1 MEINGG
7 EVIEVA
13 KALSKPLTPAAL
25 SKPLTPTSSS
35 SPAAGRPNPDLA
47 EADSQLAEQENGPDG
62 MADIANDDQDPGG
75 EVKDDENQ
83 VFFTEFFDVPL
94 PWAYRSAQG
103 VTQIDIDIDIDID
116 RDIDSLFLK
125 IRTRHCHVNCS
136 IKRFHIRCK
145 HS

>member
-1 MEINGG
+1 MMEINGG

-13 KALSKPLTPAAL
+13 KSLSKPLSPAAL

-35 SPAAGRPNPDLA
+35 SSTAAGRPNPDLA

-83 VFFTEFFDVPL
+83 VFFS
-94 PWAYRSAQG
+94 R
-103 VTQIDIDIDIDID
+103 
-116 RDIDSLFLK
+116 
-125 IRTRHCHVNCS
+125 
-136 IKRFHIRCK
+136 KRCRL
-145 HS
+145 SWLANSTPSYMSPNAGEGEDLLGLSQ

>member
-13 KALSKPLTPAAL
+13 KALSKPLAPAAL
-25 SKPLTPTSSS
+25 SKPLSPTTSSS
-35 SPAAGRPNPDLA
+35 GSSPVAGAGRPNPDLA

-83 VFFTEFFDVPL
+83 VFFSRNYLISRCPGHTVLHRVSQRDV
-94 PWAYRSAQG
+94 
-103 VTQIDIDIDIDID
+103 D
-116 RDIDSLFLK
+116 FLADQ
-125 IRTRHCHVNCS
+125 
-136 IKRFHIRCK
+136 
-145 HS
+145 

>member
-13 KALSKPLTPAAL
+13 KALSKPLSHAAL
-25 SKPLTPTSSS
+25 SKPLTPATSSS
-35 SPAAGRPNPDLA
+35 SGSPAAGAGRPNPDLA

-83 VFFTEFFDVPL
+83 VFFSRKLYDAPL
-94 PWAYRSAQG
+94 PCIPFCTGGHKEMS
-103 VTQIDIDIDIDID
+103 
-116 RDIDSLFLK
+116 
-125 IRTRHCHVNCS
+125 S
-136 IKRFHIRCK
+136 ILANQ
-145 HS
+145 

>member
-13 KALSKPLTPAAL
+13 KALSKPLTAAAL
-25 SKPLTPTSSS
+25 SKPLSPATSSSS
-35 SPAAGRPNPDLA
+35 SPAAGAGRPNPDLA

-83 VFFTEFFDVPL
+83 VF
-94 PWAYRSAQG
+94 
-103 VTQIDIDIDIDID
+103 VTKFI
-116 RDIDSLFLK
+116 LL
-125 IRTRHCHVNCS
+125 
-136 IKRFHIRCK
+136 
-145 HS
+145 

>member
-13 KALSKPLTPAAL
+13 KALSKPLAPAAL
-25 SKPLTPTSSS
+25 SKPLTPATSSS
-35 SPAAGRPNPDLA
+35 SPAAGAGRPNPDLA

-83 VFFTEFFDVPL
+83 VFFFTKLFDAPL
-94 PWAYRSAQG
+94 IWPSKWICPHKKLLRPGPYKQK
-103 VTQIDIDIDIDID
+103 V
-116 RDIDSLFLK
+116 
-125 IRTRHCHVNCS
+125 H
-136 IKRFHIRCK
+136 
-145 HS
+145 

>member
-13 KALSKPLTPAAL
+13 KALSKPLSPAAL
-25 SKPLTPTSSS
+25 SKPLSPTSSS
-35 SPAAGRPNPDLA
+35 SPAAGAGRPNPDLA

-83 VFFTEFFDVPL
+83 VFLTKFFL
-94 PWAYRSAQG
+94 P
-103 VTQIDIDIDIDID
+103 
-116 RDIDSLFLK
+116 
-125 IRTRHCHVNCS
+125 
-136 IKRFHIRCK
+136 
-145 HS
+145 

>member
-13 KALSKPLTPAAL
+13 KSLSKPLSPAAL

-35 SPAAGRPNPDLA
+35 SSTAAGRPNPDLA

-83 VFFTEFFDVPL
+83 VFFSRNYLISRCPGHTVLHRVSQRDVVYL
-94 PWAYRSAQG
+94 G
-103 VTQIDIDIDIDID
+103 
-116 RDIDSLFLK
+116 
-125 IRTRHCHVNCS
+125 
-136 IKRFHIRCK
+136 
-145 HS
+145 

>member
-1 MEINGG
+1 MNFKLGHSVHLIMLTFLNHLFLGFKIEENSAEEAMMEINGG

-25 SKPLTPTSSS
+25 SKPLIPATSSS
-35 SPAAGRPNPDLA
+35 GSPAAGAGGRPNPDLA

-83 VFFTEFFDVPL
+83 VFFRGIICI
-94 PWAYRSAQG
+94 AYCSAP
-103 VTQIDIDIDIDID
+103 
-116 RDIDSLFLK
+116 
-125 IRTRHCHVNCS
+125 
-136 IKRFHIRCK
+136 
-145 HS
+145 